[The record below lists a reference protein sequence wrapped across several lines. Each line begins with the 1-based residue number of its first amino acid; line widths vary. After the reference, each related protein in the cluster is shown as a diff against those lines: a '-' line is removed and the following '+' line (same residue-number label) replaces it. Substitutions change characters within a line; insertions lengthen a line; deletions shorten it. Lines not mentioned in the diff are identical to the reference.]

1 MNPPSPPPSTAPS
14 GWSSPTMRTRPTH
27 CSRTLSPS
35 SYSTRAARGSPPFA
49 YGTISSKD
57 VTPMSSCSAALGSPR
72 VSNWPQHDWWL
83 SSAYW
88 RSSLA
93 AGFPIS

>member
-1 MNPPSPPPSTAPS
+1 
-14 GWSSPTMRTRPTH
+14 MRTRPMH
-27 CSRTLSPS
+27 CSRTRLPS
-35 SYSTRAARGSPPFA
+35 SYITRAARGSPPFA
-49 YGTISSKD
+49 YGTISINE

-93 AGFPIS
+93 AGFPVS